1 MLTISRQQKPAPEF
15 SGNGAGFLSIPWK
28 KETCPMIQ
36 HPPNPIIIALLRKY
50 PDGTL
55 APLDALP
62 ICRDLVTRLLR
73 NPRDR
78 QSWEAL
84 AYASM
89 TIAEKLGGAHG

>member
-1 MLTISRQQKPAPEF
+1 MPTISRQQKPAPEF
-15 SGNGAGFLSIPWK
+15 SGNGAGFQNPME
-28 KETCPMIQ
+28 KETSPMIQ